1 VVLWQGRA
9 FGGKGEITPSPDVP
23 TREKARLATEWGD
36 LSWAPNGSVTWHS
49 AAGDTPVLF
58 ETGAALSMDVVGS
71 QGVVL
76 GIEHG
81 LLRSFRFEM
90 GPQGPGPAKV
100 EPPPSG
106 GPSWFGAQVR

>member
-1 VVLWQGRA
+1 M
-9 FGGKGEITPSPDVP
+9 
-23 TREKARLATEWGD
+23 
-36 LSWAPNGSVTWHS
+36 
-49 AAGDTPVLF
+49 LF
-58 ETGAALSMDVVGS
+58 ETGTALSMDVVGS
-71 QGVVL
+71 QGAVL